1 MPYDCNLNKSGS
13 NSLPHHR
20 RYHEICGHV
29 YSELSMR
36 NIVLIEKML
45 ESLLSKHGD
54 REIEGLIGV
63 VGNLKSM
70 IEMSRKSFS
79 YGGVNAFNEG
89 SKSAKRQINFAFEKI
104 QAKRLGWS
112 LDRYHKEGNVH
123 LTVESLNAIQC
134 IIEYQDEIDG
144 SLDYYDS
151 KF

>member
-1 MPYDCNLNKSGS
+1 
-13 NSLPHHR
+13 
-20 RYHEICGHV
+20 
-29 YSELSMR
+29 MR
-36 NIVLIEKML
+36 NIVIMEQML
-45 ESLLSKHGD
+45 ESLLSKYRDG
-54 REIEGLIGV
+54 EFEGLIGV

-79 YGGVNAFNEG
+79 YGGVNALNQG
-89 SKSAKRQINFAFEKI
+89 SLSAKRQINFAFEKI

-123 LTVESLNAIQC
+123 LTLESLNAIQC
-134 IIEYQDEIDG
+134 IVEYQDEIDG